1 MNIVETTEYDFL
13 GSFFDIGMIILVV
26 LERLLPIIIL
36 LFIAR
41 VLWLIY
47 KIEKRKYN
55 EKDVN

>member
-13 GSFFDIGMIILVV
+13 SSFLDIGMIILVV
-26 LERLLPIIIL
+26 LEHLLPIIIL

-55 EKDVN
+55 EKR